1 MPSVGNCASEGVPT
15 CTIKDSG
22 RVALRRSL
30 AVTLT
35 VAKTFV
41 CATCRLSDT

>member
-35 VAKTFV
+35 VAKNFV
-41 CATCRLSDT
+41 